1 MLTSI
6 IKYGLIAFIVFL
18 LLSGVITG
26 TSQDRKL
33 SVNIDYGKVFDTFR
47 DKESYKIVD

>member
-6 IKYGLIAFIVFL
+6 IKYVLIALIAFL

-26 TSQDRKL
+26 TNQDRKL
-33 SVNIDYGKVFDTFR
+33 SIHFDYGKVFDTFR
-47 DKESYKIVD
+47 DKDEIK